1 MKQLLKRFVQIK
13 SKKKLIGKVI
23 TGKVTQKP
31 RSTCSVEIYLKKI
44 KNVLIK
50 ENLNAER

>member
-13 SKKKLIGKVI
+13 SKKKKLIGKVI

-50 ENLNAER
+50 ENLKA